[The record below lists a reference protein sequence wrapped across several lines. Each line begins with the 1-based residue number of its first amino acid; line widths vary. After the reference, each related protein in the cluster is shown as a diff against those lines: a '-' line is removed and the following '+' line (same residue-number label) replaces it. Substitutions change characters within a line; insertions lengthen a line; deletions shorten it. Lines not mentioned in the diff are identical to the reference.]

1 LASLACFLEIKHVL
15 VVRTLSKLP
24 LMSFQQLVTVFQRA
38 IVLLPMVRLLL
49 LTVWLAL
56 NFLQLLLT
64 VWLAWKI
71 LQLLL
76 KVRLLLMKVR
86 PLTVQLDWTIRQL
99 RTVLP

>member
-1 LASLACFLEIKHVL
+1 MASLACFLEIKHVL

-49 LTVWLAL
+49 LTVWLA
-56 NFLQLLLT
+56 
-64 VWLAWKI
+64 WKI
-71 LQLLL
+71 LQLRTVFHLTILLLLL